1 MIDITYFANKTN
13 GTHASSGFPM
23 GAMNGHAWVDNR
35 LCNDNQIQT
44 NPDDGG
50 LILTFRGIVYP
61 WHLDHMNHMNVQHY
75 VGMFDQSSW
84 ILLATLGLDSQYFRD
99 NRCGV
104 AALEQTIRYQSELR
118 CGDMFEIRSAVFEIR
133 EKTLRLLHNM
143 YNARTG
149 AMAAS
154 TTILGVHMNTDARKS
169 SPWPDEV
176 RNRAQATVRSR
187 KTVAQGC

>member
-1 MIDITYFANKTN
+1 MIDINYFTDKMKRTQAP
-13 GTHASSGFPM
+13 GFPP
-23 GAMNGHAWVDNR
+23 ASMNGHAKTNHR
-35 LCNDNQIQT
+35 LPGDDRKQT
-44 NPDDGG
+44 MQEDAG
-50 LILTFRGIVYP
+50 LILTSRGIVYP

-75 VGMFDQSSW
+75 VSMFDQSSW
-84 ILLATLGLDSQYFRD
+84 VLLATLGLDSQYFHD

-104 AALEQTIRYQSELR
+104 AALEQSILYQSELR

-154 TTILGVHMNTDARKS
+154 TTILGVHMNTEARKS
-169 SPWPDEV
+169 SPLPEGV
-176 RNRAQATVRSR
+176 RNRTQPW
-187 KTVAQGC
+187 